1 VKPYDVWRAA
11 RQWVPFAAK
20 TAYYGAISLTAGPLT
35 QDRRASLWAMRKW
48 SQSSTRGLD
57 IVVDVQGL
65 ENVPEGA
72 FVYATNH
79 QSIVD
84 IIVLGSVLT
93 GDYKWAAKRSLLRVP
108 FLGWHLAL
116 AGHVPVDRGAG
127 PKVAAQVISRFVTVL
142 KQGKPLLIFPE
153 GTRTETG
160 RLKPF
165 KLGGFYAAVR
175 AGVPIVPVALQ
186 GTFDL
191 MRRGASDTGERNL
204 RIVKLRVG
212 RPIAPMTGGKE
223 SARVADLRDRTF
235 ASVSDLLL
243 SIGGSIDEEATAE
256 PPSAGARSLDLG

>member
-1 VKPYDVWRAA
+1 MR
-11 RQWVPFAAK
+11 R
-20 TAYYGAISLTAGPLT
+20 TT
-35 QDRRASLWAMRKW
+35 RASWT
-48 SQSSTRGLD
+48 SSCS
-57 IVVDVQGL
+57 
-65 ENVPEGA
+65 GA
-72 FVYATNH
+72 
-79 QSIVD
+79 S
-84 IIVLGSVLT
+84 LT

-186 GTFDL
+186 GHL
-191 MRRGASDTGERNL
+191 RPHASR
-204 RIVKLRVG
+204 RVG
-212 RPIAPMTGGKE
+212 HRRAQPAHRE
-223 SARVADLRDRTF
+223 AARRKAHRADDRRQRVPRASPTF
-235 ASVSDLLL
+235 AIGRSRASRTLLL

-256 PPSAGARSLDLG
+256 PTVGRGAVAGSGVARPTWACAGLESSDPGEIGGQGAGGALAEQGSQLRGGGGSRCGGRRCLRPSPPRAFPERVSARTSS